1 MIYPAKK
8 VRGCDHAR
16 YHICGS
22 RGAAVWVD
30 GGLRA
35 CLQQAVRFV
44 MIEPIAG
51 LVVAIGLGLY
61 LLYCLLHPEKF

>member
-1 MIYPAKK
+1 
-8 VRGCDHAR
+8 
-16 YHICGS
+16 
-22 RGAAVWVD
+22 
-30 GGLRA
+30 
-35 CLQQAVRFV
+35 